1 MKKIATLC
9 LPALLLALFLAGCES
24 RPTESV
30 VSRVYT
36 YAASSEPVMK
46 PTLVL
51 EDDRFTLTL
60 SPLDSYM
67 PRGSYEIK
75 NHTLLLK
82 NRRRRAGIP
91 LCHPGGDPGF
101 RCHRILRPPL
111 FRRYPRRRGVSIVRL
126 PGPVQ
131 FVAPWPKSPEERQSG
146 CA

>member
-75 NHTLLLK
+75 YHTLLLK
-82 NRRRRAGIP
+82 TDDGEQEYLFAIRGETLVFDATGSSALPSFADIP
-91 LCHPGGDPGF
+91 DGAVF
-101 RCHRILRPPL
+101 
-111 FRRYPRRRGVSIVRL
+111 
-126 PGPVQ
+126 Q
-131 FVAPWPKSPEERQSG
+131 
-146 CA
+146 

>member
-1 MKKIATLC
+1 MEDLYMKKIAALC

-82 NRRRRAGIP
+82 TDDGEQEYLFAIRGETLVFDATGSSALPSFADIP
-91 LCHPGGDPGF
+91 DGAVF
-101 RCHRILRPPL
+101 
-111 FRRYPRRRGVSIVRL
+111 
-126 PGPVQ
+126 Q
-131 FVAPWPKSPEERQSG
+131 
-146 CA
+146 